1 MHFLEERS
9 NHKPTAMETSDRNV
23 YGRNAPRICFQGR
36 RFPAASIEQAF
47 SIRRFRVSSCLAESI
62 QLMKSLRAIGVR
74 SCHFVFAIGAAVRAL
89 RRSVGTLASDA
100 SGLRFILFMSCDA
113 RARR

>member
-36 RFPAASIEQAF
+36 RFPAISIEQAF
-47 SIRRFRVSSCLAESI
+47 SIRRLRVSGCLAESI
-62 QLMKSLRAIGVR
+62 QLIKSLRAIGVR
-74 SCHFVFAIGAAVRAL
+74 SLHRAFAIGVAARAL
-89 RRSVGTLASDA
+89 QRSVGTLGSDSSPA
-100 SGLRFILFMSCDA
+100 GLGFILFIY
-113 RARR
+113 